1 MGDAVA
7 ADPNR
12 KEHLMRTAA
21 FAIALLM
28 SSAAVAQTTAAE
40 TDMDVNAQVQ
50 TDTGIAADVDAD
62 VHATT
67 SAHTTAA
74 NMPMASGP
82 VVQAGNSNP
91 ERDARG
97 IAVISAAAVVPAGWN
112 GVAGTAMGGP
122 LVDPATGATIDDT
135 NHSYPAC
142 SASVTDNCLQTYE
155 RGRRS

>member
-1 MGDAVA
+1 
-7 ADPNR
+7 
-12 KEHLMRTAA
+12 MRTAA

-28 SSAAVAQTTAAE
+28 SSAAVAQTTTEAE
-40 TDMDVNAQVQ
+40 ADMDVNAQIQ
-50 TDTGIAADVDAD
+50 TDTGVAADVDAD

-82 VVQAGNSNP
+82 VVQADNSNP

-97 IAVISAAAVVPAGWN
+97 IAVLSAAAVVPAGWN

-135 NHSYPAC
+135 NESYPAC

>member
-1 MGDAVA
+1 
-7 ADPNR
+7 
-12 KEHLMRTAA
+12 MRTAA

-28 SSAAVAQTTAAE
+28 SSAAVAQTTPEAEPDMGVTAEAQPGFTAA
-40 TDMDVNAQVQ
+40 
-50 TDTGIAADVDAD
+50 VDAD
-62 VHATT
+62 VPATP

-82 VVQAGNSNP
+82 VVQADNSNP

-122 LVDPATGATIDDT
+122 LVDPVTGATIDDT
-135 NHSYPAC
+135 NQSYPAC

>member
-1 MGDAVA
+1 
-7 ADPNR
+7 
-12 KEHLMRTAA
+12 MRTAA
-21 FAIALLM
+21 VAIALLM
-28 SSAAVAQTTAAE
+28 SSAAVAQTTQTDA
-40 TDMDVNAQVQ
+40 DMDAQVQ
-50 TDTGIAADVDAD
+50 TDTGVVADTNVDAQVRADTGMASD
-62 VHATT
+62 VTSDVSATT
-67 SAHTTAA
+67 SAHATAS
-74 NMPMASGP
+74 NMPMASGT
-82 VVQAGNSNP
+82 VVQPGNANP

-97 IAVISAAAVVPAGWN
+97 IAVISAAATVPAGWN

>member
-1 MGDAVA
+1 
-7 ADPNR
+7 
-12 KEHLMRTAA
+12 MRTAA

-28 SSAAVAQTTAAE
+28 SSAAVAQPTTEAE
-40 TDMDVNAQVQ
+40 TDRGVNAEAQ
-50 TDTGIAADVDAD
+50 TGVTADVDAD
-62 VHATT
+62 VHAPT

-122 LVDPATGATIDDT
+122 LVDPVTGATIDDT

-155 RGRRS
+155 RGRR